1 MLLLSVMRINVNF
14 NFLPLSN
21 QYIYFIYATLWRTH
35 KRTTW
40 RNLKN
45 NNFQEQI
52 LTMPEKLR
60 HAFNFLRGK
69 VLETVGHKRTKCAIE
84 YKLFI
89 NREYFST

>member
-1 MLLLSVMRINVNF
+1 M
-14 NFLPLSN
+14 
-21 QYIYFIYATLWRTH
+21 
-35 KRTTW
+35 
-40 RNLKN
+40 KN

-89 NREYFST
+89 EKGIFCRVMSNIKLITVNTVIRFVYIKHLSIPRNLIGLYYFHGPHF

>member
-1 MLLLSVMRINVNF
+1 M
-14 NFLPLSN
+14 
-21 QYIYFIYATLWRTH
+21 
-35 KRTTW
+35 
-40 RNLKN
+40 KN

-89 NREYFST
+89 EKGILCRVMSNIKLITLNTVIRFVYIKHLSIPRNLIGLYYFHCPHF